1 MAVATGIAK
10 AKLTQIRQ
18 CLLILPVYQASIAYV
33 HMCYLHD
40 LVLLCFSAS
49 LKKIFTVLLILLP
62 FEPSLTMLQNNF
74 MLDQL
79 FSHIF
84 DLSIVRKKISRK
96 NKLKGVLCTKPQLNS
111 TEANGLSQNVA
122 TKSQNINSTS
132 NLILI
137 NC

>member
-18 CLLILPVYQASIAYV
+18 CLLILPVYQASIAYFR
-33 HMCYLHD
+33 MCYLYD

-84 DLSIVRKKISRK
+84 DLSIVRKKNQQEKQTRR
-96 NKLKGVLCTKPQLNS
+96 GFMH
-111 TEANGLSQNVA
+111 
-122 TKSQNINSTS
+122 
-132 NLILI
+132 
-137 NC
+137 